1 MFTQVRSF
9 GSLFRQRA
17 RPYWP
22 PAIWLTTIWLTTI
35 ATVTQ
40 DFLNHLAV
48 RQFDQGPH
56 ILDMTRDQL
65 HRPLGSAS
73 PISDCYD
80 FATH

>member
-22 PAIWLTTIWLTTI
+22 TAIWLTTI

-40 DFLNHLAV
+40 DFLNHLSV

-80 FATH
+80 FATRQLLL